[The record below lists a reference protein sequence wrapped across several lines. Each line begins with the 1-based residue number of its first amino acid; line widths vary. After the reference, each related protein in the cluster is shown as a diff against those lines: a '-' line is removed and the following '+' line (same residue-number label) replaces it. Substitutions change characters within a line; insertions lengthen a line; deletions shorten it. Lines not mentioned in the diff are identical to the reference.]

1 MPQSG
6 QEPTGPNFISPRFVV
21 NVVMAP
27 KNCTRQTIFFY
38 AILFEGFL
46 AVLAVG
52 IGWLMGYHPIR
63 NLQATC
69 CNEKILAA
77 EVLWGLLAVFP
88 MLLIPSAV
96 EMLNWEPLQEIK
108 RLLAEFVR
116 WLCAGRS
123 TLELAAISG
132 VAGFS
137 EELLFRGTLLEG
149 ILHHFGSS
157 WLILAGSSLLFG
169 LAHAITL
176 TYFVLATGAGIYFG
190 VLVMATES
198 LVPAMVAHSVYDFV
212 VLSYMTRRLQHHQ

>member
-1 MPQSG
+1 
-6 QEPTGPNFISPRFVV
+6 
-21 NVVMAP
+21 MAP
-27 KNCTRQTIFFY
+27 INRKRQTIFFY
-38 AILFEGFL
+38 AIGFEALL

-52 IGWLMGYHPIR
+52 MGWLIGYHPIR

-69 CNEKILAA
+69 CAERIPAE

-96 EMLNWEPLQEIK
+96 ELLNWEPLQEIK
-108 RLLAEFVR
+108 RLLAEFVS
-116 WLCAGRS
+116 WLCTGRS

-149 ILHHFGSS
+149 ILHHFDSS
-157 WLILAGSSLLFG
+157 WLILVGSSLLFG

-176 TYFVLATGAGIYFG
+176 TYFILATGAGIYFG

-212 VLSYMTRRLQHHQ
+212 VLVYMTRRLQQHQ